1 VHIPEEL
8 AERAD
13 RFGERVAIDVD
24 GVGQLTYRQWE
35 QRANAAARGM
45 AANGVVKGDRV
56 GLLMPTADAIEFAIG
71 YVAAHRAG
79 AAAVPINPRY
89 ARREIDHIVADCSP
103 RLVLEAGAVRDLEAA
118 GDPSPLAVDVGD
130 DDIADIFYT
139 SGTSGVPKGVVS
151 THANAAHHSLKPM
164 EAGGVF
170 QHSMPLA
177 TFTGV
182 HGALL
187 TPMRLGVT
195 SIVQPGFDT
204 TRFAELIEEQRSN
217 YVLMVPTQI
226 LLLLEAGTLAEH
238 DTSSVLAV
246 MFGGAPTPPAA
257 VEALGDAFPNAVLIN
272 GYGLTE
278 GGASVCALPPGEAR
292 RRPGSVGKP
301 MPGAEVRV
309 VDDEGCDVPGG
320 DVGEIVLKVPTGE
333 RRYWGD
339 EEATS
344 KVWRNGW
351 VYTGDLGRIDE
362 DGYLYVVDRKK
373 DMILRG
379 GYNIYCVEV
388 EDGLHEHPDVVEAAA
403 VGVPHRVLGQDVCA
417 VVRLRPGATPLTVE
431 SVRAFLGDRLA
442 DYKLPRRVE
451 MRTEPLPRTGM
462 GKIDKKALLVEL
474 EKEAQP

>member
-1 VHIPEEL
+1 MHIPGEL
-8 AERAD
+8 AERAE
-13 RFGERVAIDVD
+13 RFGDRVAIVVD
-24 GVGQLTYRQWE
+24 GGGQLTYRAWD
-35 QRANAAARGM
+35 QRANAVARGLV
-45 AANGVVKGDRV
+45 ANGVEKGDRV
-56 GLLMPTADAIEFAIG
+56 GLLMPTADAIEFAVG

-89 ARREIDHIVADCSP
+89 AKRELEHIVADCSP
-103 RLVLEAGAVRDLEAA
+103 RLVLEAGGVREMETTGRDTA
-118 GDPSPLAVDVGD
+118 PFSVDVGD

-139 SGTSGVPKGVVS
+139 SGTSGLPRGVVS
-151 THANAAHHSLKPM
+151 THANAAHHSLKPL

-195 SIVQPGFDT
+195 SVVQPGFDT
-204 TRFAELIEEQRSN
+204 TRFAELRRAN
-217 YVLMVPTQI
+217 YVLMVPAQI
-226 LLLLEAGTLAEH
+226 LLLLEAGTMAER

-257 VEALGDAFPNAVLIN
+257 VAALGGAFPNAVLIN

-278 GGASVCALPPGEAR
+278 AGASICALPPGEAR
-292 RRPGSVGKP
+292 RRPGSVGRP

-309 VDDEGCDVPGG
+309 VDDDGSALADGE
-320 DVGEIVLKVPTGE
+320 VGEIVLKVPTGG

-339 EEATS
+339 EEATA
-344 KVWRNGW
+344 KTWRNGW
-351 VYTGDLGRIDE
+351 VYTGDLGRLDG

-388 EDGLHEHPDVVEAAA
+388 EDGLHAHPDVVEAAA
-403 VGVPHRVLGQDVCA
+403 VGVPHKVLGQDVCA
-417 VVRLRPGATPLTVE
+417 VVRLRPGASSVTVE
-431 SVRAFLGDRLA
+431 SVRAFLADRLA

-451 MRTEPLPRTGM
+451 VRTEPLPRTGM
-462 GKIDKKALLVEL
+462 GKIDKKALLMEL
-474 EKEAQP
+474 EKEAQA

>member
-1 VHIPEEL
+1 MRIPEEL
-8 AERAD
+8 AERAE
-13 RFGERVAIDVD
+13 RFGDRVAIDVD
-24 GVGQLTYRQWE
+24 GVGSLTYRQWDE
-35 QRANAAARGM
+35 RANAAARGM
-45 AANGVVKGDRV
+45 AAHGVVKGDRV
-56 GLLMPTADAIEFAIG
+56 GLLMSNAEAVEYGIG

-89 ARREIDHIVADCSP
+89 APREIDHIVGDCSP
-103 RLVLEAGAVRDLEAA
+103 RLVLDATGVREMEAA
-118 GDPSPLAVDVGD
+118 CGDHSPFAVDVDD

-139 SGTSGVPKGVVS
+139 SGTSGLPKGVVS
-151 THANAAHHSLKPM
+151 THANAAHHSLKVM

-187 TPMRLGVT
+187 TPMRLGIT
-195 SIVQPGFDT
+195 SVVQPGFDT
-204 TRFAELIEEQRSN
+204 ARFAALIEERRSN
-217 YVLMVPTQI
+217 YVLMVPAQI
-226 LLLLEAGTLAEH
+226 LLLLEAGTLAER

-278 GGASVCALPPGEAR
+278 GGASICALPPGEAR

-301 MPGAEVRV
+301 MPGAVVRV
-309 VDDEGCDVPGG
+309 VDDDGNDVPSG

-339 EEATS
+339 EEATA
-344 KVWRNGW
+344 KTWRNGW

-417 VVRLRPGATPLTVE
+417 VVRLRPGAPLLTVDA
-431 SVRAFLGDRLA
+431 VRAFLADRLA

-451 MRTEPLPRTGM
+451 VRTEPLPRTGM
-462 GKIDKKALLVEL
+462 GKVDKKTLLAEL
-474 EKEAQP
+474 EGA